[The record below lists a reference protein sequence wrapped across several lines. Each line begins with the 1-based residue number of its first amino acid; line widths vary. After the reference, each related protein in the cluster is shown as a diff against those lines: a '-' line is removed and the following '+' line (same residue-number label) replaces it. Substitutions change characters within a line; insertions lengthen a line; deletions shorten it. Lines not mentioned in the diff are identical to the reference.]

1 MKSYEFS
8 RFFHPKLGRFV
19 YRHKGTGL
27 IVDNIFKPMRAVASA
42 VFNKFAK
49 PVAKKALQSGISHA
63 ADKLGKKAAE
73 KSGDLIMKK
82 LGNMGKAKQPATKAK
97 QPASKASRDAKRPT
111 RSAPPQPQ
119 GESSAEILNRLISGS
134 GRRPLASLPGLKRNK
149 RI

>member
-42 VFNKFAK
+42 VFSKFAK
-49 PVAKKALQSGISHA
+49 PVAKKVLQSGISHA
-63 ADKLGKKAAE
+63 GDKLGKKAAE

-82 LGNMGKAKQPATKAK
+82 LGNMGKPKAPANKV
-97 QPASKASRDAKRPT
+97 
-111 RSAPPQPQ
+111 SAPRSGPEGSRAQ
-119 GESSAEILNRLISGS
+119 GESSAEILNRLISGQ
-134 GRRPLASLPGLKRNK
+134 GAKRAGQGVKRNK

>member
-42 VFNKFAK
+42 VFSKFAK

-63 ADKLGKKAAE
+63 GDKLGKKAAE

-82 LGNMGKAKQPATKAK
+82 LGNMGKS
-97 QPASKASRDAKRPT
+97 SKANKV
-111 RSAPPQPQ
+111 SAPRSGPEGSRAQPQ
-119 GESSAEILNRLISGS
+119 SSGESSAEILNRLISGS
-134 GRRPLASLPGLKRNK
+134 GLKRNK